1 MSGGDE
7 NSVDLDST
15 AITPINIEKLVKLFK
30 THRRAMDV
38 DGAFCKGVFLPI
50 EGKDIPDALIVYH
63 AYTTAD
69 LKRECSLEL
78 RYSKATI
85 HKLGF

>member
-38 DGAFCKGVFLPI
+38 DSAFCKGVFLPI
-50 EGKDIPDALIVYH
+50 EGKESLTRSLS
-63 AYTTAD
+63 TTPTPP
-69 LKRECSLEL
+69 R
-78 RYSKATI
+78 I
-85 HKLGF
+85 